1 MIDRHSQL
9 TLLEGAIST
18 FYVNTLTAPLE
29 RIKILIQT
37 QDAHPAILDKSVRP
51 YTSISSTLYRIS
63 KEQGILSLWRGNFA
77 GCLRF
82 MPYQYLNLFVFDK
95 LNTQLELKSS
105 QNQFLNNALLGG
117 VAGSVS
123 LLAVYPFDFA
133 RTTLASEV
141 SKPFRFKGIL
151 ETIKHQKFNIFQGFG
166 VALAGSFW
174 YRSILF
180 GFNQTWQD
188 LNPYANDNSIKSWAA
203 KFTIA
208 HVSAMLASFCHYPF
222 DTVTRRLQ
230 MQTLFDEKLY
240 QNSIHCFK
248 QIVKNEGY
256 TGLFKGAGVD
266 MIFCTG
272 VAIILVTYGEIRTHF
287 L

>member
-1 MIDRHSQL
+1 MIDRHSQI

-37 QDAHPAILDKSVRP
+37 QDAHPAILNSSVKP
-51 YTSISSTLYRIS
+51 YASISSTLYRIT
-63 KEQGILSLWRGNFA
+63 KEQGIASLWRGNLA

-82 MPYQYLNLFVFDK
+82 MPYQYLNLFIYDK
-95 LNTQLELKSS
+95 LATNFPNTFW
-105 QNQFLNNALLGG
+105 NNFLVGG
-117 VAGSVS
+117 ITGSIS

-141 SKPFRFKGIL
+141 SKPFRFKGVL
-151 ETIKHQKFNIFQGFG
+151 ETIKHQRVNVFQGFG
-166 VALAGSFW
+166 VALLGSFW
-174 YRSILF
+174 YRSVLF
-180 GFNQTWQD
+180 GLNQTWQD
-188 LNPYANDNSIKSWAA
+188 LNPSQDNSIKSWAT

-208 HVSAMLASFCHYPF
+208 HISAIAASFCHYPF

-230 MQTLFDEKLY
+230 MQTLFNEKLY
-240 QNSIHCFK
+240 QDSFDCFK
-248 QIVKNEGY
+248 QIIKNEGY
-256 TGLFKGAGVD
+256 RGLFKGAGVD

>member
-18 FYVNTLTAPLE
+18 FYVNTIAAPLE
-29 RIKILIQT
+29 RIKILVQT

-51 YTSISSTLYRIS
+51 YTSITSTLYRIT
-63 KEQGILSLWRGNFA
+63 KEQGILSLWRGNLA
-77 GCLRF
+77 GCIRF
-82 MPYQYLNLFVFDK
+82 MPYQYLNLLVYDQMIHA
-95 LNTQLELKSS
+95 LPNQPT
-105 QNQFLNNALLGG
+105 QFLHNALVGG

-141 SKPFRFKGIL
+141 AKPFRFKTIV
-151 ETIKHQKFNIFQGFG
+151 ETIKHQKINVFQGFG
-166 VALAGSFW
+166 VALAGTFW

-188 LNPYANDNSIKSWAA
+188 LNPYANENSIKSWAT

-208 HVSAMLASFCHYPF
+208 HVSAMMASFCHYPL

-230 MQTLFDEKLY
+230 MQTLFHEKLY
-240 QNSIHCFK
+240 ANSIDCFK

-256 TGLFKGAGVD
+256 AGLFRGVGVD

-272 VAIILVTYGEIRTHF
+272 VALILVTYGEIRTHF
-287 L
+287 LQ